1 MSRSL
6 LARVL
11 VLTVAGFLAA
21 PAARGQEP
29 KTPSKPAETTI
40 DVRLT
45 DDSTIKL
52 TLLDGQVE
60 FVTPHGKLLIPVKD
74 IRKVELGLRI
84 PDDVAA
90 QIRTAVADLG
100 STQFKRREEAM
111 AVLLRHRE
119 KSYPALKQ
127 AAESADAEVAKRVGE
142 LIDKLEKLFP
152 GGDLELPEHDVIHTE
167 HSNIAGKIANP
178 TLAAR
183 SFAFGDVSL
192 KLSDVR
198 AMSVGGFK
206 EKEEVAVATLPDP
219 GSLTA
224 YRQPDQIGKRFVF
237 RVTGAGQGALWGT
250 ETYTLDST
258 LAAAA
263 VHTGVLKVGETGNV
277 KVLILGPGNGYVGS
291 TRNGLTSANY
301 GAYPGSY
308 QILLPEAN
316 KGRGRAKGR

>member
-6 LARVL
+6 LAGMPAL
-11 VLTVAGFLAA
+11 AVAGFLAG
-21 PAARGQEP
+21 PAARGEQP
-29 KTPSKPAETTI
+29 KAPARPPDTTI

-45 DDSTIKL
+45 DDSIIKL

-60 FVTPHGKLLIPVKD
+60 LVTPHGKLVIPVAD

-84 PDDVAA
+84 PDDIATHLRA
-90 QIRTAVADLG
+90 AVADLG
-100 STQFKRREEAM
+100 SPQFKRREEAM
-111 AVLLRHRE
+111 ALLLRHRE
-119 KSYPALKQ
+119 KSYPALKE
-127 AAESADAEVAKRVGE
+127 AAKSTDAEVARRAEE
-142 LIDKLEKLFP
+142 LIDKLEKLVP
-152 GGDLELPEHDVIHTE
+152 GGDLELPEYDVVHTE
-167 HSNIAGKIANP
+167 HSKFAGKIANP
-178 TLAAR
+178 TLQAR
-183 SFAFGDVSL
+183 SFAFGEVQL

-198 AMSVGGFK
+198 AMAVGGFK
-206 EKEEVAVATLPDP
+206 EKEEVAVAALPDP

-224 YRQPDQIGKRFVF
+224 YRQPDQIGKTFLF

-277 KVLILGPGNGYVGS
+277 KVMILGPGNGYVGS

-308 QILLPEAN
+308 QILLPEGI
-316 KGRGRAKGR
+316 KGRDRAKGR

>member
-1 MSRSL
+1 MPRSL
-6 LARVL
+6 LACVSAL
-11 VLTVAGFLAA
+11 ALAGILPG
-21 PAARGQEP
+21 PAAQGEEP
-29 KTPSKPAETTI
+29 KKPAKPAETTI

-45 DDSTIKL
+45 DDSTLKL
-52 TLLDGQVE
+52 ILLEGQIE
-60 FVTPHGKLLIPVKD
+60 FLTPHGKLVIPVAD
-74 IRKVELGLRI
+74 IRQVELGLRI

-90 QIRTAVADLG
+90 QIQAAAADLG
-100 STQFKRREEAM
+100 SPQFKRREEATS
-111 AVLLRHRE
+111 VLLRHRE

-127 AAESADAEVAKRVGE
+127 AARSADAEVAKRAEE
-142 LIDKLEKLFP
+142 LIGKLEKLVP
-152 GGDLELPEHDVIHTE
+152 GGDLDLPEYDVIHTE
-167 HSNIAGKIANP
+167 LSKIAGKIANP

-183 SFAFGDVSL
+183 SFAFGDVQL

-206 EKEEVAVATLPDP
+206 EKEDVAVAVLPDP

-224 YRQPDQIGKRFVF
+224 YRQPDQVGKTFVF
-237 RVTGAGQGALWGT
+237 RVTGAAQGSLWGT

-263 VHTGVLKVGETGNV
+263 VHMGVLKVGETGTV

-291 TRNGLTSANY
+291 TRNGLTSANF

-308 QILLPEAN
+308 QILLPDAK
-316 KGRGRAKGR
+316 KGRGQPRGR